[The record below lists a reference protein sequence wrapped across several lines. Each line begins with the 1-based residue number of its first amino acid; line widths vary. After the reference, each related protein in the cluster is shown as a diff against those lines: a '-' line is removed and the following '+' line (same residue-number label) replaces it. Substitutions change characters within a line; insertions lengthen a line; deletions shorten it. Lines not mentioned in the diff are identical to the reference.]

1 MLLRGPP
8 WTVDRF
14 TELLAVAN
22 AANAAKAES
31 RISSTTL
38 TVVVVVPA
46 GS

>member
-14 TELLAVAN
+14 TEPLAV
-22 AANAAKAES
+22 ANAAKAES
-31 RISSTTL
+31 PISSTTL
-38 TVVVVVPA
+38 TVEPMVPA